1 MLAKCFYTSWTRPK
15 TAFCRKW
22 TRKNW
27 QWTTCWTASQA
38 LVVVYR
44 HRACLVTTVI
54 DQSGG
59 ISWRLDF
66 VPWDEDVYFRWCCNN
81 RCTWQTYGKINL
93 HGISWKIQPRTI
105 RWLLNVQV
113 LQTTPSRHWWTP
125 WTHLQVFCCRNST
138 SHNKISCSSP
148 RTVRTAAGYECCQ
161 FRARWSS
168 QAEEKSRSINVC
180 KLFHTDFT
188 LFVLY
193 SLDLASN
200 VIWIAAMCQ
209 RNSLTAGISCR
220 TRGSCNKAN
229 CFVQAGSM

>member
-66 VPWDEDVYFRWCCNN
+66 VPWDEDVYFRWCCNS

-93 HGISWKIQPRTI
+93 HGISWKIQPARFDDF
-105 RWLLNVQV
+105 
-113 LQTTPSRHWWTP
+113 WT
-125 WTHLQVFCCRNST
+125 CRCYRQ
-138 SHNKISCSSP
+138 H
-148 RTVRTAAGYECCQ
+148 
-161 FRARWSS
+161 
-168 QAEEKSRSINVC
+168 
-180 KLFHTDFT
+180 
-188 LFVLY
+188 
-193 SLDLASN
+193 
-200 VIWIAAMCQ
+200 
-209 RNSLTAGISCR
+209 
-220 TRGSCNKAN
+220 
-229 CFVQAGSM
+229 QAGTDGHRELIFKCFAAETRHHTTRSLAAVQGQWELPLGMNVVNSELVEVRKRKRRVVL